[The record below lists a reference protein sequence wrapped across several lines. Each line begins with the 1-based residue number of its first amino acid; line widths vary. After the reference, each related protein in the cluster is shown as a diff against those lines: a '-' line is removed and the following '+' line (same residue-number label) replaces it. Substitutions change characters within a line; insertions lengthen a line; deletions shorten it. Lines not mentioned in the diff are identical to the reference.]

1 MAETTANKVAD
12 FIVRFCHEHGDLIT
26 NLHLHKLVY
35 YAQAWYLA
43 WHEKPLFDEDF
54 QAWISG
60 PVQPEL
66 YERFKH
72 YRWEP
77 INEHPEVE
85 LPKEIEEHL
94 LKVMEIYGQYNYLQL
109 QPMVCEEDPW
119 RRARRGT
126 SRTEHSTAIIGQ
138 ELMLKYYQYLLDKE
152 DEKEEKIKT
161 PESPKTAGRDIR
173 ETAKIG

>member
-12 FIVRFCHEHGDLIT
+12 FIIRFCHEHGDLIT
-26 NLHLHKLVY
+26 NLHLQKLLY

-66 YERFKH
+66 YDRFKH

-77 INEHPEVE
+77 INEHPEEVE
-85 LPKEIEEHL
+85 LPREIEEHL
-94 LKVMEIYGQYNYLQL
+94 LEVMEAYGQYNSLYLERLSQ
-109 QPMVCEEDPW
+109 EEDPW
-119 RRARRGT
+119 RKARRGT
-126 SRTEHSTAIIGQ
+126 PIDEHSTALISKKS
-138 ELMLKYYQYLLDKE
+138 MLKYYQDLLE
-152 DEKEEKIKT
+152 DDEEEEANRTSEKA
-161 PESPKTAGRDIR
+161 AGTDIR
-173 ETAKIG
+173 ETAKL